1 MSRLLILVMIL
12 FLQGCTIF
20 EPQLKAVKNLF
31 FKEPVTFPKFDNYLK
46 ARNDPEKDDSM
57 LMTAATQD
65 FYDAVKFC
73 NEKMENSQYYGRQ
86 AAQNRLG
93 LGSIGALA
101 GGVIAPSLAAG
112 GAAKS
117 AIAGWSGL
125 SGVTNSLMIDF
136 DKSPLSH
143 EAYFQER
150 REVAR
155 ELKAN
160 ILSAARAETAQAKVD
175 ASITLAS
182 MCEAAGVT
190 GAAQEA
196 PIDTI
201 KYPKAPA
208 DIAKSKT
215 EVAKAAE
222 LAAKEADEELRQA
235 IIKVDAANLAAANAK
250 NAAAAE
256 AAEQAKVA
264 LDASKVA
271 AKKAADAAKL
281 VQ

>member
-12 FLQGCTIF
+12 FLQGCTVF
-20 EPQLKAVKNLF
+20 HAQLTAVKNLL
-31 FKEPVTFPKFDNYLK
+31 FKEPATFPKFDNYLI
-46 ARNDPEKDDSM
+46 ARNGADKSDST
-57 LMTAATQD
+57 LMAAATLD

-73 NEKMENSQYYGRQ
+73 NEKMENSLYYGKQ

-125 SGVTNSLMIDF
+125 SGVTNSLLIDF

-182 MCEAAGVT
+182 MCEAAGAT
-190 GAAQEA
+190 GAAQETPVDA
-196 PIDTI
+196 I
-201 KYPKAPA
+201 KDSEAPA
-208 DIAKSKT
+208 HITKSKT
-215 EVAKAAE
+215 ELAKAAE
-222 LAAKEADEELRQA
+222 LVAKEADEDLKQA

-250 NAAAAE
+250 SAAAAE
-256 AAEQAKVA
+256 AAEQAKAA

-281 VQ
+281 AQ

>member
-1 MSRLLILVMIL
+1 MIL
-12 FLQGCTIF
+12 FLQGCTVF
-20 EPQLKAVKNLF
+20 GAQLSAVKNLF
-31 FKEPVTFPKFDNYLK
+31 FKEPATFPKFDNYLNALK
-46 ARNDPEKDDSM
+46 GEEKSDSE
-57 LMTAATQD
+57 LMAAATND

-73 NEKMENSQYYGRQ
+73 NEKMENSQYYGKQ

-125 SGVTNSLMIDF
+125 SGVTNSMLIDF

-182 MCEAAGVT
+182 MCEAAGAT

-196 PIDTI
+196 PVDAI
-201 KYPKAPA
+201 KDPKAPA
-208 DIAKSKT
+208 HIATSKT
-215 EVAKAAE
+215 ELAKAAE
-222 LAAKEADEELRQA
+222 LAAKEADEDLKQA
-235 IIKVDAANLAAANAK
+235 KIKVDSANLAAANAK
-250 NAAAAE
+250 SAAAAE
-256 AAEQAKVA
+256 AAEQAKAA
-264 LDASKVA
+264 LDASTVA

-281 VQ
+281 AQ